1 MKATINGR
9 ELAWDETGSGRT
21 ILFLHGFP
29 FNRQLWYNQ
38 MRAIPSGWRGVAM
51 DLRGFGESAGS
62 NDPQYTMDMFADDAA
77 ALLTHLRV
85 RRAVICGLSMGGYI
99 ALAMQRRYPSMLGGL
114 VLADTRATADGEQER
129 KKRLETA
136 ERVKA
141 EGSNVVVDSMLPKLF
156 ASTTPYSK
164 PQVAQFVRGMMEAAP
179 AASIARALLGMA
191 ARPNSEPDLR
201 NINVPT
207 LVIVG
212 AEDQITDRGQAQLM
226 ARAIRGSQIEVIP
239 EAGHVSNLEAP
250 DVFNE
255 ALRRLLTS
263 LLA

>member
-1 MKATINGR
+1 MKAIINGR

-38 MRAIPSGWRGVAM
+38 MRAVPDGWRGVAM

-62 NDPQYTMDMFADDAA
+62 PDPQYTMDMFADDAA

-129 KKRLETA
+129 SNRHATA
-136 ERVKA
+136 ARVQA
-141 EGSNVVVDSMLPKLF
+141 EGTGVVVEAMIQKLF
-156 ASTTPYSK
+156 SPTTPYTK
-164 PQVAQFVRGMMEAAP
+164 PQVTQFVREMMEAAQP
-179 AASIARALLGMA
+179 ATVARALLGMA

-201 NINVPT
+201 NIDVPT

-212 AEDQITDRGQAQLM
+212 ADDQITDRGQAQLM
-226 ARAIRGSQIEVIP
+226 ARAIRGAQIEVIP

-250 DVFNE
+250 EIFNE
-255 ALRRLLTS
+255 SLRRLLGS
-263 LLA
+263 L

>member
-1 MKATINGR
+1 MKTTLNGR

-62 NDPQYTMDMFADDAA
+62 DDPQYTMDMFADDAA

-129 KKRLETA
+129 KNRLASA
-136 ERVKA
+136 ERVKT
-141 EGSNVVVDSMLPKLF
+141 EGSSVVIDSMMQKLF
-156 ASTTPYSK
+156 AAK
-164 PQVAQFVRGMMEAAP
+164 KKQQVTQFVRGMMEAAAP
-179 AASIARALLGMA
+179 ASIARALLGMA

-201 NINVPT
+201 NITVPT

-250 DVFNE
+250 EVFNE
-255 ALRRLLTS
+255 AVRRLLTS
-263 LLA
+263 LQA

>member
-38 MRAIPSGWRGVAM
+38 MQAVPKGWRGVAM

-62 NDPQYTMDMFADDAA
+62 DDPQYTMDMFADDAA

-99 ALAMQRRYPSMLGGL
+99 ALAMQRRYPSMVGGL
-114 VLADTRATADGEQER
+114 ILADTRATADGEQE
-129 KKRLETA
+129 KQNRLQLA
-136 ERVKA
+136 QRVQA
-141 EGSNVVVDSMLPKLF
+141 EGNGVVVDSMMQKLF
-156 ASTTPYSK
+156 APVTPYTK
-164 PQVAQFVRGMMEAAP
+164 PKVAEFVRGMMSAARP
-179 AASIARALLGMA
+179 ESIARALLGMA
-191 ARPNSEPDLR
+191 VRPNSEPDLR
-201 NINVPT
+201 NISVPT

-250 DVFNE
+250 EIFNE
-255 ALRRLLTS
+255 AVRRLLAS
-263 LLA
+263 F

>member
-38 MRAIPSGWRGVAM
+38 MRAVPEGWRGVAM

-62 NDPQYTMDMFADDAA
+62 DDAQYTMDMFADDAA

-129 KKRLETA
+129 KNRHVLA
-136 ERVKA
+136 ERVQA
-141 EGSNVVVDSMLPKLF
+141 EGSSVVVDSMMQKLF
-156 ASTTPYSK
+156 AQATPYTK
-164 PQVAQFVRGMMEAAP
+164 PQVTEFVRGMMSVAP
-179 AASIARALLGMA
+179 PATIARALLGMA
-191 ARPNSEPDLR
+191 SRPNSEPDLR
-201 NINVPT
+201 NISAPT

-226 ARAIRGSQIEVIP
+226 ARAIRGSHIEVIP

-250 DVFNE
+250 EIFNE
-255 ALRRLLTS
+255 AVRRFLSS
-263 LLA
+263 L